1 MLRTDDQRPTDRP
14 PLLEGYLEELQM
26 VLPHLIHFR
35 FGSSMGFSGS
45 ANLTVSFILR
55 ATDPCC
61 HGNEIWDET
70 GYNSAC
76 TALICCCCCGRYRWA
91 CQSAWVYYWWP
102 VTSYW
107 ARSSSIIH
115 TGRVPVQIL
124 RELGASRR
132 SLLLLYHPLHH
143 RLRRLRTGYQP
154 RSSLYVGLFRFCQ
167 YYVFHLCDLISWIWF
182 CVFQSCVF
190 HQCIF
195 RSCVFQFCVFHPL
208 DLVLCFPVCIFH
220 WFDLVF
226 RLPVL
231 RFPRLH
237 FYGPAS
243 PYTHTGA
250 GYQPTRRLVEVVAVA
265 EEHPVRSVPAVWS
278 GADRDVFQPDA
289 GRSEEQVSTTRSTSR
304 TYQVDQTTTL
314 RCIFKGA
321 FRAT

>member
-195 RSCVFQFCVFHPL
+195 RSCVFQCASFTGSIWFFVCQFCVFHG
-208 DLVLCFPVCIFH
+208 CIFTVPRPPIH
-220 WFDLVF
+220 TLV
-226 RLPVL
+226 PGTS
-231 RFPRLH
+231 LH
-237 FYGPAS
+237 VDSWKSWQSQKSILCGLYLLCGLALIAMCFNLMQEEARNKF
-243 PYTHTGA
+243 
-250 GYQPTRRLVEVVAVA
+250 RRL
-265 EEHPVRSVPAVWS
+265 
-278 GADRDVFQPDA
+278 
-289 GRSEEQVSTTRSTSR
+289 GRR
-304 TYQVDQTTTL
+304 L
-314 RCIFKGA
+314 GLIK
-321 FRAT
+321 